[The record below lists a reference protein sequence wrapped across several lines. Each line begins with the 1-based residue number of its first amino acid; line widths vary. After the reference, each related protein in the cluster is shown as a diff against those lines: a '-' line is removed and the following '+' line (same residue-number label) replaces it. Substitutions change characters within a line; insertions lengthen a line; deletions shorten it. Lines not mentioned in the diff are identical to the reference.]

1 MKCNKKQ
8 RHKTVYDGLH
18 DIAGKSGIKR
28 VFIVEFHKNL
38 RKRQFYGCI
47 LSYSQ
52 ENDKRR
58 DEEKMNKQE
67 VYEFLDK
74 RGVTYEKTEHPAVF
88 SMKEVPAVELPHPEA
103 DAKNL
108 FVRDDKK
115 RNYFL
120 ITVRGDKRV
129 DLKAFAKD
137 HGTRRLSFASA
148 EDLMEML
155 GVVPGSVSPFGILN
169 DEERKVT
176 VFLDRDFWKD
186 AGLIGVH
193 PNENTATVWL
203 QAEEMAE
210 ILREHGNVVEKV
222 EL

>member
-1 MKCNKKQ
+1 MRKTNLEMIRGDTLSFGLEIEYSHFHGRAVNPQKLETAVLTVKKD
-8 RHKTVYDGLH
+8 YD
-18 DIAGKSGIKR
+18 DDTPVI
-28 VFIVEFHKNL
+28 
-38 RKRQFYGCI
+38 RK
-47 LSYSQ
+47 
-52 ENDKRR
+52 E
-58 DEEKMNKQE
+58 
-67 VYEFLDK
+67 LDK
-74 RGVTYEKTEHPAVF
+74 GITYEKTEHPAVF

-155 GVVPGSVSPFGILN
+155 GVAPGSVSPFGILN
-169 DEERKVT
+169 DEERKVK
-176 VFLDRDFWKD
+176 VFLDQDFWKD

-210 ILREHGNVVEKV
+210 ILREHGNEVEKV